1 LGFGGWRVVSTPGLS
16 RLLCLL
22 RSWGSFL
29 GAGTCS
35 SSRVPSVEAVLVLS
49 DTLRGGDE
57 KLAGSTVDVKA
68 WVARWWRFLQ
78 GAAVLG

>member
-1 LGFGGWRVVSTPGLS
+1 
-16 RLLCLL
+16 
-22 RSWGSFL
+22 
-29 GAGTCS
+29 
-35 SSRVPSVEAVLVLS
+35 VLS